1 MTQIITRFA
10 PSPTGYLHIGSAR
23 TALFNWL
30 FAKHHGGKYLLR
42 IEDTDRARSTDDAVR
57 AIIDGLNWLGLI
69 PDEEP
74 IFQFQRAKHHADMAL
89 KLLNEGKAYYC
100 YCTPQE
106 LEEMRE
112 KANLEGKPQKYDGRW
127 RDRDPKDAPKDIKP
141 VIRLKAPNEGETIL
155 YDHVQG
161 LINVANIQLDDM
173 VLLRG
178 DGTPTYMLSVVVDD
192 FDMGITHVI
201 RGDDHLTNTFRQIQ
215 LYNAFGWNLPIF
227 GHIPLIHGQDGAKLS
242 KRHGALGVEAYRD
255 MGILPEAM
263 CNYLLRLGWGHGDDE
278 IINMQQAIKWFDF
291 NGIGKSASR
300 LDMAKLFHI
309 NHHYI
314 QHKSTEELL
323 LLLEDQFKQPDKPLL
338 SHEKDRITIGIEGL
352 KKRAQTLVE
361 LAENALIYRDIRPI
375 KIENEDQLKAISDLK
390 EVFSDLFQ
398 HLSSIQE
405 WSHPM
410 LDLEL
415 KLFLEQKG
423 LKLGKIGPSLRLILT
438 SKLNAPSI
446 VDVMLALGK
455 DESLLRLGDF
465 I

>member
-42 IEDTDRARSTDDAVR
+42 IEDTDRARSTNDAVR
-57 AIIDGLNWLGLI
+57 AIFEGLNWLGLI

-100 YCTPQE
+100 YCTIEE
-106 LEEMRE
+106 LDAMRE
-112 KANLEGKPQKYDGRW
+112 KAKIEGKTPKYDGRW
-127 RDRDPKDAPKDIKP
+127 RDRDPKDAPKDVKP
-141 VIRLKAPNEGETIL
+141 VIRLKAPLTGETIL
-155 YDHVQG
+155 NDHVQG
-161 LINVANIQLDDM
+161 VINVSNMQLDDM

-215 LYNAFGWNLPIF
+215 LYNAFGWDYPVF

-242 KRHGALGVEAYRD
+242 KRHGALGVDAYRD

-263 CNYLLRLGWGHGDDE
+263 CNYLLRLGWSHGDNE
-278 IINMQQAIKWFDF
+278 MITIQQAIEWFDF
-291 NGIGKSASR
+291 DGIGKSPSR
-300 LDMAKLFHI
+300 LDMTKLLHT

-314 QHKSTEELL
+314 QEKPTEDLMI
-323 LLLEDQFKQPDKPLL
+323 LLEEHFNRSGNPLKA
-338 SHEKDRITIGIEGL
+338 HEKERITTGIEGL
-352 KKRAQTLVE
+352 KKRSQTLLE
-361 LAENALIYRDIRPI
+361 LAENASIYRDIRPV
-375 KIENEDQLKAISDLK
+375 KIEDPDHLKIITDLKNVLSDLH
-390 EVFSDLFQ
+390 Q

-405 WSHPM
+405 WSHSVI
-410 LDLEL
+410 DVEL
-415 KLFLEQKG
+415 KRFLEQKG

-438 SKLNAPSI
+438 SKVNAPSI
-446 VDVMLALGK
+446 IDVMYALGK
-455 DESLLRLGDF
+455 DESLLRVGDV